1 MDLKEIKLV
10 IELMTKNGL
19 SEFEVEKGDFKLRV
33 KRGPGG
39 EWSTS
44 TTPTA
49 APQVVHHHGPVG
61 GFAPAPVTAVPLA
74 VAAAPTAAVA
84 APVAAGSSHPQ
95 IVSPMVG
102 TFYLS
107 PSPDS
112 PPYVSVGQEVQE
124 DTVVCIIEAMKV
136 MNEIKAETRGVIVE
150 SPRRKMASRSNLA
163 NLSSLSG
170 RPDAFGD
177 SLTLFPF
184 FQPEPMFDKI
194 LIANRGEIALRI
206 IRACKEL
213 GIKTLAVYSELPMS
227 TLCTFSWLM
236 KQSVSVKLRAKRVI

>member
-44 TTPTA
+44 ATPA
-49 APQVVHHHGPVG
+49 PAPQVVHHHGPVG
-61 GFAPAPVTAVPLA
+61 GFAPAPVSAPATSLPPTALA
-74 VAAAPTAAVA
+74 SAPTPTGAA
-84 APVAAGSSHPQ
+84 SSLPQ

-112 PPYVSVGQEVQE
+112 PPYVTVGQEVQE

-136 MNEIKAETRGVIVE
+136 MNEIKAETRGVIAEILAQNGKPVE
-150 SPRRKMASRSNLA
+150 FGKPLFAV
-163 NLSSLSG
+163 
-170 RPDAFGD
+170 RP
-177 SLTLFPF
+177 S
-184 FQPEPMFDKI
+184 
-194 LIANRGEIALRI
+194 
-206 IRACKEL
+206 
-213 GIKTLAVYSELPMS
+213 
-227 TLCTFSWLM
+227 
-236 KQSVSVKLRAKRVI
+236 

>member
-10 IELMTKNGL
+10 IDLMTKNGL

-39 EWSTS
+39 EWSTT
-44 TTPTA
+44 TTPAA
-49 APQVVHHHGPVG
+49 APQVVHHHAPVAA
-61 GFAPAPVTAVPLA
+61 FAPAPA
-74 VAAAPTAAVA
+74 A
-84 APVAAGSSHPQ
+84 APVAHAAPLAAAALAPVTDASSHPQ

-136 MNEIKAETRGVIVE
+136 MNEIKAETRGIIVE
-150 SPRRKMASRSNLA
+150 VLA
-163 NLSSLSG
+163 QNGKPVEFGKPLFAF
-170 RPDAFGD
+170 RP
-177 SLTLFPF
+177 
-184 FQPEPMFDKI
+184 
-194 LIANRGEIALRI
+194 
-206 IRACKEL
+206 
-213 GIKTLAVYSELPMS
+213 V
-227 TLCTFSWLM
+227 
-236 KQSVSVKLRAKRVI
+236 